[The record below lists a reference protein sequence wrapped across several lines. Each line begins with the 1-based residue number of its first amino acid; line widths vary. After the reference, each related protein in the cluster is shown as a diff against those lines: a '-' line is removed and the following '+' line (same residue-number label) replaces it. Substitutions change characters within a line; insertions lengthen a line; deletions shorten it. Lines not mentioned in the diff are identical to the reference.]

1 MNETIANRI
10 RGGIFGQAL
19 GDALGEGIESVSKSD
34 IKHYYPKGLGE
45 PLKEMR
51 GFRWTDDT
59 AQMLCILDSLLKQK
73 QVDVLNIAAHFHQ
86 WAVTDGR
93 GIGNTVYS
101 VVKDPDFLEKPHA
114 VAQRLW
120 EKSGRYAAANGAVM
134 RTSALGIWEYPF
146 PDKVKYNAEEV
157 CKITHADPRCL
168 GSCVA
173 VSLAI
178 SYLMG
183 GVSDIPA
190 LIKGIAAEV
199 AGYDPNIQE
208 YFDRAA
214 TSLSALDLDEGTNP
228 REANRIGYTLKAMGA
243 GFWALQYAESWDE
256 GVLKILEEGGDADT
270 NAAVAGALLGAR
282 FGYDGISQIWVEK
295 LRNVGELERR
305 AQEVI
310 AVAQQ
315 WS

>member
-1 MNETIANRI
+1 MNERIANRI
-10 RGGIFGQAL
+10 RGVIFGQAL
-19 GDALGEGIESVSKSD
+19 GDALGEGVEFLSKPQIEQ
-34 IKHYYPKGLGE
+34 YYPKGLKE
-45 PLKEMR
+45 PLQDLR
-51 GFRWTDDT
+51 WLRWTDDT
-59 AQMLCILDSLLKQK
+59 AQMLCILDSLLSQK
-73 QVDVLNIAAHFHQ
+73 RVGVLNIAAHFHH
-86 WAVTDGR
+86 WAETDGR
-93 GIGNTVYS
+93 RIGNTVFS
-101 VVKDPDFLEKPHA
+101 VVHDTDFLENPHA
-114 VAQRLW
+114 VAQRFW

-134 RTSALGIWEYPF
+134 RTSGLGIWEYPF

-157 CKITHADPRCL
+157 CKITHSDPRCL

-178 SYLMG
+178 SYLLR

-199 AGYDPNIQE
+199 AEYDPNIQE
-208 YFDRAA
+208 YFDLAG

-228 REANRIGYTLKAMGA
+228 GEADRIGYTLKAMGA
-243 GFWALQYAESWDE
+243 GFWALQYAESWDD

-282 FGYDGISQIWVEK
+282 FGGDSISQTWVEK